1 MKRLL
6 KSSLA
11 LAAALTLFTTLPAF
25 AQRKAT
31 IENVK
36 EIPITSVPNFL
47 KLPPGEYLGESVAVA
62 TNSKG
67 HVFVYHRSAN
77 TRLFEF
83 DQNGNFVKEI
93 GSGYYGFEFAHSVRV
108 DKDDN
113 IWTVDEGTNMV
124 TKFSPDG
131 KVLMVLGRRPPA
143 VTGVQLAP
151 PGPNQPAQKYI
162 FCRPSDVAWDPQGN
176 IFVAD
181 GYCNNRIVKY
191 DKNGRFLAQVGSEKA
206 GSALGEFNLPH
217 GLQVDEKGNVWV
229 ADRTNFRYQVL
240 DNNLKP
246 IKEITNLG
254 VGWTLCI
261 SPGPH
266 QYVFFSNSNPN
277 GNMPGTWDIT
287 GEIYKAE
294 LDGTV
299 IGKFGHPGKL
309 PPGFQVAHTLDCRNP
324 NEIVVGEIESW
335 RVQKLILQQTSATT
349 GSKGGAAK

>member
-1 MKRLL
+1 MKRILT
-6 KSSLA
+6 SSLILVM
-11 LAAALTLFTTLPAF
+11 LAAAPAL

-31 IENVK
+31 IENVRD
-36 EIPITSVPNFL
+36 IPYSSVPNFL

-62 TNSKG
+62 SNSKG
-67 HVFVYHRSAN
+67 HVFVYHRSAT

-83 DQNGNFVKEI
+83 DQAGNFVKEI

-113 IWTVDEGTNMV
+113 IWTVDEGTNV
-124 TKFSPDG
+124 ITKFSPDG

-143 VTGVQLAP
+143 VLGVQAAP
-151 PGPNQPAQKYI
+151 PGPNQPSQKYI
-162 FCRPSDVAWDPQGN
+162 FCRPTDVGWDPQGN
-176 IFVAD
+176 IFISD
-181 GYCNNRIVKY
+181 GYCNNRVVKY
-191 DKNGRFLAQVGSEKA
+191 DKNGRFLAQAGSEKA
-206 GSALGEFNLPH
+206 GSAMGEFNLPH
-217 GLQVDEKGNVWV
+217 GLQVDEQGNVWV
-229 ADRTNFRYQVL
+229 ADRSNNRYQVL

-246 IKEITNLG
+246 LREITNLG

-266 QYVFFSNSNPN
+266 QYAFLSNSNPN
-277 GNMPGTWDIT
+277 GNMPGTWDNT

-309 PPGFQVAHTLDCRNP
+309 PPGFQVVHMMDCRNP
-324 NEIVVGEIESW
+324 NGIIVGEIESW
-335 RVQKLILQQTSATT
+335 RVQKLILQPMTAQA
-349 GSKGGAAK
+349 GGAR